1 MIIFLFLPWRAQG
14 QSDGELEKI
23 AAFLG
28 ASSEA
33 DISTDEFVRLQD
45 ALRHPIKINLLSKN
59 RLVASGLFTP
69 YQAASL
75 LDYRQR
81 FGEVLS
87 YAELASVDGFGQQCV
102 EVLKPFVSLD
112 TGGHNG
118 LSTSKNGKVYNE
130 LSLKGGYRYS
140 TEEQDWHY
148 GVKYGL
154 DVGDTFKASL
164 GVSRSRSAKT
174 AVPSE
179 YSASLSYDFQKIDA
193 RLILGD
199 FNARFGQG
207 LLAWNGMIINSL
219 TGPSNFMKKSSGVTP
234 VRSFTGS
241 SANTGLASEFGF
253 GPYVLTAAYS
263 LSGMKLANVRRMGR
277 LGAIGLTNV
286 NDGHW
291 KSSLDAAFCLK
302 GVNLFGETVYNW
314 NERTTEFVVGG
325 DFSPKENLRVA
336 SLLSWNQGKQ
346 WQYALSGNI
355 SSITLSSDLL
365 YYLVAKDARSS
376 RSIQIKSQINWEWK
390 ALEHL
395 IIMLRLSDR
404 FRTWGLRHRA
414 ELRIDSSIPFDKWAI
429 DTRVHILKSRSHSA
443 LGYLNA
449 SYRAQKLTV
458 YSRLGFFFVD
468 NWDDRIYA
476 YEHDA
481 PGSFNV
487 PAYYGRGVWA
497 ASVLSWKLSRIV
509 RVYARASYI
518 SYPFMPIEKKKPGR
532 AELKLQT
539 VFKF

>member
-28 ASSEA
+28 AWSEA
-33 DISTDEFVRLQD
+33 DISNDEFERLQD
-45 ALRHPIKINLLSKN
+45 ALRHPIKINLLSKS
-59 RLVASGLFTP
+59 RLVASGLLTP

-81 FGEVLS
+81 FGDVLS
-87 YAELASVDGFGQQCV
+87 YAELAAVDGFGQQCV

-118 LSTSKNGKVYNE
+118 LSTPMNGKVYNE

-140 TEEQDWHY
+140 TEEQDWYY
-148 GVKYGL
+148 GMKYGL

-164 GVSRSRSAKT
+164 GVSRSRSAKS

-179 YSASLSYDFQKIDA
+179 YSGSLFYDFQKIDA
-193 RLILGD
+193 RLIIGD

-219 TGPSNFMKKSSGVTP
+219 TGPSNFMKKPSGVTP

-253 GPYVLTAAYS
+253 GSYFFTAAYS

-277 LGAIGLTNV
+277 LGAIGLTTV
-286 NDGHW
+286 NDDSW

-314 NERTTEFVVGG
+314 NEKTTEFVAGG
-325 DFSPKENLRVA
+325 DFSPKENIRVA

-346 WQYALSGNI
+346 WQCALSGNI
-355 SSITLSSDLL
+355 SSLTLSSDLL
-365 YYLVAKDARSS
+365 YYLVAKDAQSS
-376 RSIQIKSQINWEWK
+376 HSIQIKSQINWEWK

-395 IIMLRLSDR
+395 IIKLRLSDR

-414 ELRIDSSIPFDKWAI
+414 ELRIDSSCPFDKWAI
-429 DTRVHILKSRSHSA
+429 DTRAHILKSRSHSA

-458 YSRLGFFFVD
+458 HSRLGFFIVD

-487 PAYYGRGVWA
+487 PAYYGRGVWV

-518 SYPFMPIEKKKPGR
+518 SYSFMPIEKKKPGR

>member
-28 ASSEA
+28 AWSEA
-33 DISTDEFVRLQD
+33 DISNDEFERLQD
-45 ALRHPIKINLLSKN
+45 ALRHPIKINLLSKS
-59 RLVASGLFTP
+59 RLVASGLLTP

-81 FGEVLS
+81 FGDVLS
-87 YAELASVDGFGQQCV
+87 YAELAAVDGFGQQCV

-118 LSTSKNGKVYNE
+118 LSTPMNGKVYNE

-140 TEEQDWHY
+140 TEEQDWYY
-148 GVKYGL
+148 GMKYGL

-164 GVSRSRSAKT
+164 GVSRSRSAKS

-179 YSASLSYDFQKIDA
+179 YSGSLFYDFQKIDA
-193 RLILGD
+193 RLIIGD

-219 TGPSNFMKKSSGVTP
+219 TGPSNFMKKPSGVTP

-253 GPYVLTAAYS
+253 GSYFFTAAYS
-263 LSGMKLANVRRMGR
+263 FSGMKLANVRRMGR
-277 LGAIGLTNV
+277 LGAIGLTTV
-286 NDGHW
+286 NDGSW

-302 GVNLFGETVYNW
+302 GVNLFGETIYNW
-314 NERTTEFVVGG
+314 NEKTTEFVAGG
-325 DFSPKENLRVA
+325 DFSPKENIRVA

-346 WQYALSGNI
+346 WQCALSGNI
-355 SSITLSSDLL
+355 SSLTLSSDLL
-365 YYLVAKDARSS
+365 YYLVAKDAQSS
-376 RSIQIKSQINWEWK
+376 HSIQIKSQINWEWK

-395 IIMLRLSDR
+395 IIKLRLSDR
-404 FRTWGLRHRA
+404 FRTWGLRHRT
-414 ELRIDSSIPFDKWAI
+414 ELRIDSSCPFDKWAI

-458 YSRLGFFFVD
+458 HSRLGFFIVD